1 MTALDTTRA
10 EQSLD
15 ALTEDALVARSEAAG
30 EPAWLT
36 DLRTASLKRYADQA
50 WPDSRVDEFWRSTP
64 FAKRF
69 DTTLPLVTGDAGDVE
84 VPTSLTAS
92 VEAATALARIVDGV
106 VVEID
111 VPTHLAEQG
120 VVVTTLA
127 EAATSHEALV
137 RAHLGSLTTV
147 AEDGTGTD
155 EDRTVTVND
164 AAFTAGVF
172 VHVPADVEVD
182 APIGVHLHVAT
193 PGAHLPRVLVHLG
206 HHAKA
211 TVYLEHTSADLDG
224 RALVSQVV
232 ESVLGDGA
240 MLDLVSLQEW
250 TDDVDHLALQ
260 KAAVHRDATYRPLAI
275 VVGGRTVRLRPEVDL
290 VGAGGSTF
298 PLGVYYAD
306 DGQWFDLQPYIRHI
320 APRAT
325 SDVLYKGALQG
336 ESRTVFR
343 GNVFVAEEA
352 VGTNTDENNKSLILS
367 HGARADATP
376 FLEILCADIQ
386 AGHGSATGQIDANAL
401 YYLES
406 RGIRREQAIRLIVSG
421 FFREVLD
428 RIDAPGVEERTMEHI
443 EREIARADIASIGIS
458 DAVLPTEEA

>member
-1 MTALDTTRA
+1 
-10 EQSLD
+10 
-15 ALTEDALVARSEAAG
+15 
-30 EPAWLT
+30 
-36 DLRTASLKRYADQA
+36 
-50 WPDSRVDEFWRSTP
+50 
-64 FAKRF
+64 
-69 DTTLPLVTGDAGDVE
+69 
-84 VPTSLTAS
+84 
-92 VEAATALARIVDGV
+92 
-106 VVEID
+106 
-111 VPTHLAEQG
+111 
-120 VVVTTLA
+120 
-127 EAATSHEALV
+127 
-137 RAHLGSLTTV
+137 
-147 AEDGTGTD
+147 
-155 EDRTVTVND
+155 
-164 AAFTAGVF
+164 
-172 VHVPADVEVD
+172 
-182 APIGVHLHVAT
+182 
-193 PGAHLPRVLVHLG
+193 VLVHLG

-211 TVYLEHTSADLDG
+211 TVYLEHTSADLGG
-224 RALVSQVV
+224 RALVSEVV

-250 TDDVDHLALQ
+250 SDDVDHLALQ